1 MSLVKIF
8 FLPGSVTPVPV
19 IFLLLAICSSSTFA
33 KDSWKNVDRIVAI
46 GDIHGDY
53 EQFHKVL
60 VMAKIIDERGRWIAG
75 KTHLVQTGDIPDRG
89 PDSLKI
95 IRELL
100 ALEKSARRA
109 RGYVHLLIGNHE
121 AMNVYGDL
129 RYVHQGEY
137 QVLID
142 KKSLDRQADYYK
154 KFITYLAAND
164 SEMVFDDV
172 FKKEW
177 MARYPLGYVEH
188 RLIWEARGEI
198 GKLITRHN
206 AVIKINDTL
215 FLHGGLNPHLPF
227 RSISDINKSISRDLK
242 QSPLPD
248 GSLVDAED
256 GPLWYRGLAQNPAET
271 ELPPLIDMLKF
282 YKANHIVIGHSPTRG
297 VINPRFDSR
306 VIVIDVGLASHY
318 GAGMAALLI
327 EDGQLSANHR
337 GTIVPLPKTDK
348 ALKSYFQQ
356 IAPLEPSP
364 QAVKNI
370 IHQLDL
376 LEHPPAPE
384 PARDD
389 KTEIPAEAMTE

>member
-1 MSLVKIF
+1 
-8 FLPGSVTPVPV
+8 
-19 IFLLLAICSSSTFA
+19 
-33 KDSWKNVDRIVAI
+33 
-46 GDIHGDY
+46 
-53 EQFHKVL
+53 
-60 VMAKIIDERGRWIAG
+60 MAKIIDDQGQWIAG

-109 RGYVHLLIGNHE
+109 KGYVHLLIGNHE

-129 RYVHQGEY
+129 RYVHPGEY

-142 KKSLDRQADYYK
+142 KKSPDRQVDYYK
-154 KFITYLAAND
+154 KFVSYLAAND
-164 SEMVFDDV
+164 SEMVFDDA
-172 FKKEW
+172 FKEDW
-177 MARYPLGYVEH
+177 MKRYPVGYVEH
-188 RLIWEARGEI
+188 RMIWEARGEI
-198 GKLITRHN
+198 GKLVTRHN
-206 AVIKINDTL
+206 SVIKINNTL

-242 QSPLPD
+242 KSPLPE
-248 GSLVDAED
+248 GSLAETED

-282 YKANHIVIGHSPTRG
+282 YKADHIVIGHSPTRG

-327 EDGQLSANHR
+327 EGDRLSAIHR
-337 GTIVPLPKTDK
+337 GTIVPLPETDK
-348 ALKSYFQQ
+348 ELKSYFQQ
-356 IAPLEPSP
+356 LEPLEPSP
-364 QAVKNI
+364 QAVRNI

-376 LEHPPAPE
+376 LENPPAQE
-384 PARDD
+384 PVKVN
-389 KTEIPAEAMTE
+389 KTETPAEGLTE